1 MKQFVIALIIAGTAG
16 FARAGGL
23 EQLAGGSGAGPLPG
37 GVAEANPPSP
47 VPGTVLPLSAY
58 GSWSVLIEDALK
70 NGVAMNMPVPG
81 HGNRTSRFLM
91 KGGESN
97 SEPLD
102 VFAVYG
108 KAGPGALVPEGLYVQ
123 RIYTLPAGMTS
134 YIFLC
139 SLEGQLLEAYT
150 TGTSPDGSYFHQ
162 DPIQDAEVTARFG
175 GLRSFWLSASPGPR
189 APLEPKAEHPGV
201 LQE

>member
-16 FARAGGL
+16 FALAGGL
-23 EQLAGGSGAGPLPG
+23 EQLAGGSGAGPLPAG
-37 GVAEANPPSP
+37 TVKANPPVP
-47 VPGTVLPLSAY
+47 VADTILPRSAD
-58 GSWSVLIEDALK
+58 GLWRGLMQEALE

-81 HGNRTSRFLM
+81 HGNRTSKFLM
-91 KGGESN
+91 KGGESD

-123 RIYTLPAGMTS
+123 RIYTLPNGMLS

-139 SLEGQLLEAYT
+139 SLDGRLLEAYT

-162 DPIQDAEVTARFG
+162 DPVQDTEVAARFE
-175 GLRSFWLSASPGPR
+175 GLKSFWLSADPG
-189 APLEPKAEHPGV
+189 L
-201 LQE
+201 